1 MKKLSFFERLT
12 GTIRMQDDEPENRIH
27 DLDQDLD
34 VDQPVHESKLSRL
47 QKISSAQSDD
57 YGDTD
62 MDQEEAEAEL
72 AVDVFYNDR
81 EIVIQTM
88 TAGIKKEHLEI
99 ILSREEIT
107 GLRKGKKAES
117 TFTLALKEW
126 EESEKKSTKPS
137 SDLNWIRVLNPWI
150 LREDFPSRTAFESC
164 AGELRTLMDVGITGE
179 GIKEWTECLDL
190 IYTAEVPPEFMRLRK
205 CLESRF

>member
-12 GTIRMQDDEPENRIH
+12 GTIRVQDDEPENRIH

-99 ILSREEIT
+99 ILAREEIT
-107 GLRKGKKAES
+107 
-117 TFTLALKEW
+117 
-126 EESEKKSTKPS
+126 
-137 SDLNWIRVLNPWI
+137 IR
-150 LREDFPSRTAFESC
+150 
-164 AGELRTLMDVGITGE
+164 
-179 GIKEWTECLDL
+179 
-190 IYTAEVPPEFMRLRK
+190 
-205 CLESRF
+205 

>member
-62 MDQEEAEAEL
+62 MDQEEVEAEL

-99 ILSREEIT
+99 ILAREEIT
-107 GLRKGKKAES
+107 IRGRRDNPNTSYTNEFVIQELYWGPFGRTIQLPDEVAIDEASATEHHGLLTIKLPKFNKGRTVKLKAQ
-117 TFTLALKEW
+117 
-126 EESEKKSTKPS
+126 
-137 SDLNWIRVLNPWI
+137 
-150 LREDFPSRTAFESC
+150 
-164 AGELRTLMDVGITGE
+164 
-179 GIKEWTECLDL
+179 
-190 IYTAEVPPEFMRLRK
+190 
-205 CLESRF
+205 

>member
-34 VDQPVHESKLSRL
+34 ADQPIHESKLSRL

-57 YGDTD
+57 YGDSD
-62 MDQEEAEAEL
+62 MDQEETEAEL

-99 ILSREEIT
+99 ILAREEIT
-107 GLRKGKKAES
+107 IRGRRDNPNTSYTNEFVIQELILGSIWANISNCRTRLPS
-117 TFTLALKEW
+117 TRHLQQNIMDCLQSSFLN
-126 EESEKKSTKPS
+126 STK
-137 SDLNWIRVLNPWI
+137 D
-150 LREDFPSRTAFESC
+150 EQ
-164 AGELRTLMDVGITGE
+164 
-179 GIKEWTECLDL
+179 
-190 IYTAEVPPEFMRLRK
+190 
-205 CLESRF
+205 

>member
-1 MKKLSFFERLT
+1 MVNYRVTQPYHLNLFIITMKKLSFFERLT

-62 MDQEEAEAEL
+62 MDQEEVEAEL

-99 ILSREEIT
+99 ILAREEIT
-107 GLRKGKKAES
+107 IRGRRDNPNTSYTNEFVIQELYWGPFGRTIQLPDEVAIDEASATEHHGLLTIKLPKFNKGRTVKLKAQ
-117 TFTLALKEW
+117 
-126 EESEKKSTKPS
+126 
-137 SDLNWIRVLNPWI
+137 
-150 LREDFPSRTAFESC
+150 
-164 AGELRTLMDVGITGE
+164 
-179 GIKEWTECLDL
+179 
-190 IYTAEVPPEFMRLRK
+190 
-205 CLESRF
+205 